1 MEIKKREI
9 ICSIVIVAVM
19 LIIGFWISENIRES
33 MLERYQEY
41 DTAIQIDQEEMFR
54 YGMRTNAG
62 NAFVYG
68 KLKTLDPV
76 NFSELSGEYS
86 YIKKEE
92 QKYRKHWRIVTE
104 TYRDS
109 NGEKHTRKV
118 KEEYWTWDTMRTET
132 KTATKISYLN
142 VEFKYEKIDFPR
154 SQLVE
159 ILNTGYHR
167 RNVYYGTGT
176 EFKGTI
182 FTNLKKNTI
191 NDTSFYENQTIT
203 ETIENLESGYEI
215 WLFWIGWWI
224 LTAIVV
230 VGFCYLENRWLD

>member
-9 ICSIVIVAVM
+9 ICSVVIIAVM
-19 LIIGFWISENIRES
+19 LIAGSFISEKIRQS
-33 MLERYQEY
+33 MLEKYQEY
-41 DTAIQIDQEEMFR
+41 DTAIHVDTEEMFR

-76 NFSELSGEYS
+76 KFPEITGEYS

-92 QKYRKHWRIVTE
+92 QKYRKHWRTVTE

-109 NGEKHTRKV
+109 NGKKHTRKS
-118 KEEYWTWDTMRTET
+118 KEEYWTWDTMSTET

-142 VEFKYEKIDFPR
+142 VEFKYEKIPFPR
-154 SQLVE
+154 SKMVE
-159 ILNTGYHR
+159 ILSTGYHK

-182 FTNLKKNTI
+182 FTDLKKNTI
-191 NDTSFYENQTIT
+191 NKTSFYNKQTIE
-203 ETIENLESGYEI
+203 ETIESLEDGHQI
-215 WLFWIGWWI
+215 WIFWISWII
-224 LTAIVV
+224 LTAMMV
-230 VGFCYLENRWLD
+230 VGFCYLDNRWLD